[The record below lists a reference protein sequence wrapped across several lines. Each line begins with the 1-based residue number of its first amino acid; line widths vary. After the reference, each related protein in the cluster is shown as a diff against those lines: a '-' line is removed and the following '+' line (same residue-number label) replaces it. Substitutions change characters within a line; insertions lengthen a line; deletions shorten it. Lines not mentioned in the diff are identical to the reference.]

1 MRYRV
6 LWSKRGKLRYLSHH
20 DVATVLERS
29 LRRAKLPLA
38 YSKGFSAHPKIA
50 FGSGLPVG
58 YGSEVELLD
67 LELEEDLDPADVRD
81 RFDRSLPEGIGVT
94 SIVRLEGKTTSLG
107 STIVAADYSIRCAA
121 PWLRDSV
128 TTFMSLPSYEF
139 ARPYKGSMRT
149 DDIRAGVLEASAEGD
164 ELLLRVRLQPHA
176 TRPSDV
182 MKVLA
187 TLAGETEAP
196 PHQVRRTDLLE
207 DVGGLLRSLVENMPQ
222 LVEATT

>member
-1 MRYRV
+1 V

-58 YGSEVELLD
+58 YGSDVELLD
-67 LELEEDLDPADVRD
+67 LELEEDLDPADVCD
-81 RFDRSLPEGIGVT
+81 RFDRSLPEGLGV
-94 SIVRLEGKTTSLG
+94 SSVVRLDGKPASLG

-128 TTFMSLPSYEF
+128 TTFMSLLSYDF

-149 DDIRAGVLEASAEGD
+149 DDIRAGVLEANVVGD
-164 ELLLRVRLQPHA
+164 ELFLRVRIQPHA
-176 TRPSDV
+176 TRPGDV

-196 PHQVRRTDLLE
+196 QQHVQRVDLLE
-207 DVGGLLRSLVENMPQ
+207 DVGGSLRSLVDDMPR
-222 LVEATT
+222 LAGAIK